1 MAHAFLE
8 VIMLDT
14 DDDWN
19 AMFDDLAAQ
28 RAEDDKATAT
38 LMARRL
44 TIERE
49 HRARGHAIDE
59 RERLRQQALRLAR
72 RAGVRGLARDAFSD
86 HTTNQLRAIIA
97 EARGVLDA
105 RIAK

>member
-1 MAHAFLE
+1 MF
-8 VIMLDT
+8 DT

-19 AMFDDLAAQ
+19 TAFADLAAQ
-28 RAEDDKATAT
+28 KAEADKANAA

-86 HTTNQLRAIIA
+86 HTTNQLRNIIN
-97 EARGVLDA
+97 EARAALDA
-105 RIAK
+105 RIAN

>member
-1 MAHAFLE
+1 MF
-8 VIMLDT
+8 DT
-14 DDDWN
+14 EDDWN
-19 AMFDDLAAQ
+19 AMFADLAAQ
-28 RAEDDKATAT
+28 KAEADKATAA

-44 TIERE
+44 TVERE

-86 HTTNQLRAIIA
+86 HTTNQLRNIIN
-97 EARGVLDA
+97 EARGVLDSKI
-105 RIAK
+105 RN